1 MQVASEAQSPP
12 LNSPTVVFHS
22 TVILGLPSTAC
33 CSTCDARKLSRRW
46 MSVTCEEVRA
56 STRASSMAVS
66 PPPMTAQCF
75 SRHRKPSH
83 VAHELTPPPRYMSS
97 PGAPSQRLSAP
108 VETMSACAV
117 SAEVL
122 VLMTKGRLERSTLA
136 TGEGEGGGEGEVWVW
151 AWVWGWVRGR
161 VRFG

>member
-1 MQVASEAQSPP
+1 
-12 LNSPTVVFHS
+12 
-22 TVILGLPSTAC
+22 
-33 CSTCDARKLSRRW
+33 
-46 MSVTCEEVRA
+46 
-56 STRASSMAVS
+56 
-66 PPPMTAQCF
+66 MTAQCF

-136 TGEGEGGGEGEVWVW
+136 TGEGEGEGLGLGLGLGLGEGEGS
-151 AWVWGWVRGR
+151 AAA
-161 VRFG
+161 